1 MKQTYTYKK
10 TNKPDLKWLLQS
22 NHSYRLLLLQTLND
36 ESQLSIVDRTL
47 TILSEID
54 QDLFIEQIA
63 RIYHKIYLLKN
74 QMTILSFLETKLVL
88 KKDEIVKKFDLYNEY
103 TTLYKKQVKQ
113 SMIKMSTED
122 MTGFILQHYPRLY
135 FKDLLEHQKPYI
147 PSILEAYH
155 NNDQSFL
162 KEETAILI
170 KKENNLIQQQEQKLK
185 QRILLKAKRQLR
197 TYLKLKDQEQ
207 KNKLLVQLKETTQ
220 EKLSGYCDEE
230 VTSLYETIDQ
240 AMLLSPPLLLPA
252 VQYFQYTKKEAENT
266 DDLERI
272 LSFYN
277 EHHLY
282 IKLKKIKNELVQF
295 PSIPAFFKQYH
306 LAYQSSKISDT
317 INQLDILIED
327 IHIHSELKKLESI
340 GKLLSIS
347 KKEVEAIIREADNK
361 QEPLKDEN
369 IPSNQEVPENCITIG
384 GFTLNADTVRA
395 NPDTLETL
403 IPLISFDRLH
413 QVDQLQKLMYEV
425 GYDKLKTYIQKQ
437 PQLEFHNLL
446 AIVRIDRLLR
456 YQYQALLESV
466 ELYFRSG
473 FTQYLSNKYDEIY
486 DVIGKDTRHFYYR
499 GYLRNY
505 VFEDNV
511 LHYENI
517 KKLNTRIDN
526 EMIANNQQVIDEY
539 RECKYAISFST
550 AAGLMTFGWLI
561 GIFQNL
567 IVAEKKALLQEYY
580 VDLTPQ
586 TFNAW
591 IVGLNNL
598 RNKCAHYQSL
608 YRLSS
613 MKELR
618 PIMTKPEDQ
627 CEMDKTIN
635 HHSLFYYTLL
645 AVRLSPNEEN
655 VTEFIESAE
664 RLFEKAHQENSS
676 FDLELDYSFP
686 VNWKEILLNEKS
698 NHINKK
704 RDQ

>member
-1 MKQTYTYKK
+1 MKQTYTFKK
-10 TNKPDLKWLLQS
+10 QNKPDLHWLMQS
-22 NHSYRLLLLQTLND
+22 DHSYRLLLLQTLND
-36 ESQLSIVDRTL
+36 ESQLSIVESTL

-54 QDLFIEQIA
+54 QELFVEQIA
-63 RIYHKIYLLKN
+63 RIYHKIYLIKN
-74 QMTILSFLETKLVL
+74 QMTILSFLETKLAL
-88 KKDEIVKKFDLYNEY
+88 EKEKLVKKFDLYNEY

-113 SMIKMSTED
+113 SSDEMAAMD
-122 MTGFILQHYPRLY
+122 MTCLILQHYPRLY
-135 FKDLLEHQKPYI
+135 FKDVLDHLKPYI
-147 PSILEAYH
+147 LSILEAYH
-155 NNDQSFL
+155 NDDYSFL
-162 KEETAILI
+162 QEEAAILI
-170 KKENNLIQQQEQKLK
+170 KKEDDFVLQQEQKLR
-185 QRILLKAKRQLR
+185 QRILQKAKRQLK
-197 TYLKLKDQEQ
+197 TYLKLKDPKQ
-207 KNKLLVQLKETTQ
+207 KNKLLTQLKETTKQ
-220 EKLSGYCDEE
+220 KLNGYDDEE
-230 VTSLYETIDQ
+230 TTDLYTAIDQ
-240 AMLLSPPLLLPA
+240 AKLSSPSLLLPA
-252 VQYFQYTKKEAENT
+252 VQYFHYINTKTEDTSA
-266 DDLERI
+266 LETI

-277 EHHLY
+277 QHHLY
-282 IKLKKIKNELVQF
+282 IKLKKIKNELILYPTI
-295 PSIPAFFKQYH
+295 PSFFEQYRH
-306 LAYQSSKISDT
+306 AYQTNKISET

-327 IHIHSELKKLESI
+327 IQIHGQLKKLESI
-340 GKLLSIS
+340 GKLLTIS
-347 KKEVEAIIREADNK
+347 KKEVEAIICEAD
-361 QEPLKDEN
+361 QAAPVKDKKT
-369 IPSNQEVPENCITIG
+369 PSNQEVPENCITIG

-395 NPDTLETL
+395 NPDTLENL
-403 IPLISFDRLH
+403 IPLICFDRLN

-437 PQLEFHNLL
+437 PQLEFRNLL

-486 DVIGKDTRHFYYR
+486 EVIGKDIRHFYYR

-505 VFEDNV
+505 VFEDND

-526 EMIANNQQVIDEY
+526 EIIANNQQVIEEY
-539 RECKYAISFST
+539 RECKYAISFAT

-567 IVAEKKALLQEYY
+567 VIAEKKALLQEYY

-608 YRLSS
+608 YRLTS

-627 CEMDKTIN
+627 CELDKTIN

-645 AVRLSPNEEN
+645 AVRLSPNVEN

-664 RLFEKAHQENSS
+664 KLFDMAYQENSS

-686 VNWKEILLNEKS
+686 VNWKEILLNEQCR
-698 NHINKK
+698 HINKK
-704 RDQ
+704 RNQ

>member
-36 ESQLSIVDRTL
+36 ESQLSIVERTF
-47 TILSEID
+47 TILAKID

-63 RIYHKIYLLKN
+63 RIYHKVYLIKN
-74 QMTILSFLETKLVL
+74 QMTILSFLESKLAL
-88 KKDEIVKKFDLYNEY
+88 KKEEIVKKFDLYNEY
-103 TTLYKKQVKQ
+103 TTLYKKQAKQ
-113 SMIKMSTED
+113 SIDEMSFED

-135 FKDLLEHQKPYI
+135 FKDLLDHQKPYVT
-147 PSILEAYH
+147 SILEAYH
-155 NNDQSFL
+155 HNDQTFL
-162 KEETAILI
+162 KEEAAILL
-170 KKENNLIQQQEQKLK
+170 KKEDHLIQQQEHKLK
-185 QRILLKAKRQLR
+185 QRILQKAKRQLR
-197 TYLKLKDQEQ
+197 TYLKLKDQEL
-207 KNKLLVQLKETTQ
+207 KNKLLAQLKETTQ

-230 VTSLYETIDQ
+230 VTRLYEIIDQ
-240 AMLLSPPLLLPA
+240 AMLSSPSLLLPA
-252 VQYFQYTKKEAENT
+252 VQYFHYTKKEAEDNA
-266 DDLERI
+266 DLEII

-277 EHHLY
+277 QHHLY
-282 IKLKKIKNELVQF
+282 IKLKKIRNELIQF
-295 PSIPAFFKQYH
+295 PSIPAFFKQYY
-306 LAYQSSKISDT
+306 LAYQNSKISET

-361 QEPLKDEN
+361 IEPLKDEN
-369 IPSNQEVPENCITIG
+369 ISTNQEFPENCITIG

-437 PQLEFHNLL
+437 PQLEFRNLL
-446 AIVRIDRLLR
+446 TIVRIDRLLR

-486 DVIGKDTRHFYYR
+486 EVIGKDTRHFYYR

-505 VFEDNV
+505 VFEDNI

-567 IVAEKKALLQEYY
+567 IVAEKKALLEEYY

-655 VTEFIESAE
+655 VIEFIDSAE

-698 NHINKK
+698 SHINKK
-704 RDQ
+704 RNQ